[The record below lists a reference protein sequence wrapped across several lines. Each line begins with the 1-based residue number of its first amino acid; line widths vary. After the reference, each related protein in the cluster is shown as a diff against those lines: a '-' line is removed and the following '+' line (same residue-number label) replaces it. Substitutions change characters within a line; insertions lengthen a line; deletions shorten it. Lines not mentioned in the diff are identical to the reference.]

1 MTPLRI
7 GILGAAKIAPA
18 AVVEPAASIDTV
30 EISRVAARDR
40 GRAEAFADQHGIES
54 VSADYAD
61 LIAAD
66 DVDVVYN
73 PLPMSHHAHWTI
85 AALRAGKHVLCE
97 KPFAS
102 NADEAAEMIR
112 VAESEDRALGEA
124 FHYYYHP
131 LFQRVLSLVR
141 TGVIGSVTRIVGH
154 FNIQVPQPDLR
165 WEYELSGGATM
176 DLGCYPIHMAR
187 TLVGEEPTITAA
199 RAEVGPEHIDA
210 ATEAS
215 LEFPSGATARIYSA
229 MNDPFGR
236 ISLEV
241 DGTAGTI
248 SVTNPVAPQA
258 GNTLAVTTAK
268 GTTAGQVE
276 AGTTYSHMLRAFVDH
291 VVHGAAFPTSGED
304 AVANMRTIDATYV
317 AAGLP
322 RRGEG
327 RL

>member
-1 MTPLRI
+1 MTHLRI

-18 AVVEPAASIDTV
+18 AVVEPVASIDTV

-40 GRAEAFADQHGIES
+40 ARAEDFADQHGIES
-54 VSADYAD
+54 VSADYAG

-102 NADEAAEMIR
+102 NADEAAEMVR
-112 VAESEDRALGEA
+112 VAEAEDRVLGEA

-141 TGVIGSVTRIVGH
+141 TGVVGSVTKVVGH

-187 TLVGEEPTITAA
+187 ALVGEEPSVAA
-199 RAEVGPEHIDA
+199 ASADIGPEHIDA
-210 ATEAS
+210 AMEAT
-215 LEFPSGATARIYSA
+215 LEFASGATAVIHCA

-236 ISLEV
+236 ISLDVE
-241 DGTAGTI
+241 GTAGTI
-248 SVTNPVAPQA
+248 SVTNPVAPHA

-268 GTTAGQVE
+268 GTTAGRVE
-276 AGTTYSHMLRAFVDH
+276 AGTTYSHMVRAFADH
-291 VVHGAAFPTSGED
+291 VVHGAAFPTSAED
-304 AVANMRTIDATYV
+304 SIANMRTIDAIYA

-322 RRGEG
+322 RRGKM
-327 RL
+327 RK